1 MGRILVVEDD
11 VDARM
16 MLGKLVDLSGHD
28 IAFASNGWEALLILD
43 NGNVDLILLDL
54 MMPGMDG
61 STFLKIL
68 QTGAKKSTIPVVVI
82 TALDGEETR
91 RSIGELE
98 TIAVLPKDARLV
110 DTVVELIQKTLA
122 PPANA
127 NSTADTDSGNNY

>member
-110 DTVVELIQKTLA
+110 DTVVELIQNTLA

-127 NSTADTDSGNNY
+127 NRSAAADSDSN

>member
-68 QTGAKKSTIPVVVI
+68 QTGAKKSKVPVVVI

-110 DTVVELIQKTLA
+110 DTVVELIQNTLA
-122 PPANA
+122 PPANVNRSA
-127 NSTADTDSGNNY
+127 ADLGKN

>member
-68 QTGAKKSTIPVVVI
+68 QTGAKKSKVPVVVI

-91 RSIGELE
+91 RAIGELE

-110 DTVVELIQKTLA
+110 DTVVELIQNVLA
-122 PPANA
+122 PPANVNRSA
-127 NSTADTDSGNNY
+127 TGLGSN